1 MFYRDL
7 RGKKLFLRALIIF
20 SCLFLIINL
29 LSGCVYEKEDILYP
43 PSACDTTGV
52 TYSQTIVPILSANCY
67 SCHSTANSPSM
78 GSGIVLDSYHE
89 LMHHVDD
96 GDLVGVI
103 NHAPGYPPMPKN
115 SAKLSDCDIKKIEA
129 WVNAGAPEN

>member
-1 MFYRDL
+1 MVYKDKKER
-7 RGKKLFLRALIIF
+7 KLFVRTMVF
-20 SCLFLIINL
+20 SACLVLGISFMP
-29 LSGCVYEKEDILYP
+29 GCVYEKEDILYP
-43 PSACDTTGV
+43 PSTCDTTGV

-78 GSGIVLDSYHE
+78 GSGIVLDSHHE
-89 LMHHVDD
+89 LVHHVDD

-103 NHAPGYPPMPKN
+103 NHAPGFPPMPKN